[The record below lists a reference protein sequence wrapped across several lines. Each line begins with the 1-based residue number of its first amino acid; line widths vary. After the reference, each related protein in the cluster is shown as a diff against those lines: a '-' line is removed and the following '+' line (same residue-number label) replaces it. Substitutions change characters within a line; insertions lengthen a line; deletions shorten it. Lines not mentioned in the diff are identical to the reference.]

1 MHGQNKEIIV
11 LYLILKF
18 LLVILLLLL
27 SFSLF
32 LHCRLYRLISEEE
45 KEDSFWETIE
55 DVANK
60 LFLIPCLPEGM
71 LSLVREG
78 EGKGGRGR
86 GREGERREGKGGRRE
101 GGRREGGRGRGEMI
115 TNIIMFYRK

>member
-1 MHGQNKEIIV
+1 M
-11 LYLILKF
+11 
-18 LLVILLLLL
+18 
-27 SFSLF
+27 
-32 LHCRLYRLISEEE
+32 ISEEE

-78 EGKGGRGR
+78 EGKGGR
-86 GREGERREGKGGRRE
+86 
-101 GGRREGGRGRGEMI
+101 EGGRGRGSEGRREGGKEGGRGRGRKGGREGESRDDYKYYYVLGI
-115 TNIIMFYRK
+115 DIAWFLLTYYHNATKGRLEYLKYRQSFH

>member
-32 LHCRLYRLISEEE
+32 LHCRLYRLISDED

-78 EGKGGRGR
+78 REGGREGGEEGGKGRGKEGERGRGR
-86 GREGERREGKGGRRE
+86 GRGE
-101 GGRREGGRGRGEMI
+101 
-115 TNIIMFYRK
+115 

>member
-1 MHGQNKEIIV
+1 M
-11 LYLILKF
+11 
-18 LLVILLLLL
+18 L

-32 LHCRLYRLISEEE
+32 LYCRLYRLISEEE

-78 EGKGGRGR
+78 EGKGGREG
-86 GREGERREGKGGRRE
+86 GREGEREGGRE
-101 GGRREGGRGRGEMI
+101 GGREEEGEERYDYKYYYVLGIDIAWFLLTYYYNATKRRLEYLK
-115 TNIIMFYRK
+115 YRQSFH

>member
-1 MHGQNKEIIV
+1 M
-11 LYLILKF
+11 
-18 LLVILLLLL
+18 
-27 SFSLF
+27 
-32 LHCRLYRLISEEE
+32 ISEEE

-78 EGKGGRGR
+78 EGKGGREGKR
-86 GREGERREGKGGRRE
+86 EGGREGEGGGGEE
-101 GGRREGGRGRGEMI
+101 GGREEGGEER
-115 TNIIMFYRK
+115 

>member
-1 MHGQNKEIIV
+1 MGRLFVFNF
-11 LYLILKF
+11 Y
-18 LLVILLLLL
+18 LLLL

-71 LSLVREG
+71 LSLVREREG
-78 EGKGGRGR
+78 EG
-86 GREGERREGKGGRRE
+86 GREGERERGRE
-101 GGRREGGRGRGEMI
+101 GGREGGGREGGGEE
-115 TNIIMFYRK
+115 R